1 MMEKIFKRKLY
12 DRLLE
17 WKRVQNGKTAILVE
31 GARRVGKSTLVEL
44 FAKNEYES
52 YILIDFNEAS
62 AEVKSLFNDLMD
74 MDFIFLQLQTIY
86 KVVLKKRKSVIIFD
100 EVQNCP
106 LARQAI
112 KYLVKDGRYDY
123 IETGSLISIKKNT
136 KNITLPSEEERVT
149 LYPMDYE
156 EFRWAMGD
164 DATAPLLRTFYEKRM
179 PLVQAHRHAM
189 RDFRLYML
197 VGGMPQ
203 AVNAYL
209 ETNNFS
215 MVDLAKRGIIQI
227 YLDDFQK
234 LDPTGRLETLFK
246 EIPSQLSQ
254 TNNRYKPYAVLGDV
268 DEDKLMELM
277 KNLEDSKTTLF
288 SYHTN
293 DPNVG
298 MSLTKDIGKYKIFC
312 ADTGL
317 FVTLAFWDKDR
328 TENVIYQRLLNDKL
342 STNLGYVYEN
352 MIAQMLTA
360 SGNKLFYYTWPKDKT
375 HNYEIDFLLSRGA
388 KLHSIEVKSSGYNT
402 HKSLDAFCEKFSH
415 IVERRYLI
423 YTKDLKKD
431 KETLLLPVYMTQF
444 L

>member
-1 MMEKIFKRKLY
+1 MERIFKRKLY

-17 WKRVQNGKTAILVE
+17 WKRVQNGKSAILIE
-31 GARRVGKSTLVEL
+31 GARRVGKSTLVEQ

-62 AEVKSLFNDLMD
+62 AEVKSLFNDLMNKD
-74 MDFIFLQLQTIY
+74 YIFLQLQALY
-86 KVVLKKRKSVIIFD
+86 NVVLKERKSVIIFD
-100 EVQNCP
+100 EVQKCP

-136 KNITLPSEEERVT
+136 KNITIPSEEERVT

-156 EFRWAMGD
+156 EFRWALGD
-164 DATAPLLRTFYEKRM
+164 EATVPLLRMFYEKR
-179 PLVQAHRHAM
+179 LSLDRAHRDKM
-189 RDFRLYML
+189 RDLRLYML

-203 AVNAYL
+203 AVNAYI

-215 MVDLAKRGIIQI
+215 MVDRAKRGIIKVYQ
-227 YLDDFQK
+227 DDFQK
-234 LDPTGRLETLFK
+234 LDETGRLETLFM

-268 DEDKLMELM
+268 DDAKLQELL
-277 KNLEDSKTTLF
+277 KDLEDSKTTLF
-288 SYHTN
+288 SYHSN

-298 MSLTKDIGKYKIFC
+298 MSLTKDRSKFKIFC

-317 FVTLAFWDKDR
+317 FVTLAFWDKDH
-328 TENVIYQRLLNDKL
+328 TENIIYQKLLNDKL

-352 MIAQMLTA
+352 IIAQMLAAT
-360 SGNKLFYYTWPKDKT
+360 GNKLFYYTWPKDKT
-375 HNYEIDFLLSRGA
+375 HNYEIDFMLSRGA
-388 KLHSIEVKSSGYNT
+388 KLHPIEVKSSGYKT
-402 HKSLDAFCEKFSH
+402 HKSLDVFCQRYSH
-415 IVERRYLI
+415 VIEQRYLI

-431 KETLLLPVYMTQF
+431 EETLLLPVYMTPF